1 MRVPKN
7 IFHNQPKDNTAGLFN
22 MIHSKFTK
30 LGHGYHGAPIQ
41 RFQYHMDDAKWI
53 SIEPIVMGKVVVS
66 NTCPEVND
74 YSLFLQCYS
83 ARIYL
88 ADILFQIPDTFQF
101 LHKGDRCPQQGK
113 RLDVSKTT
121 TASNTW
127 TDSNA
132 LAHNGGVSILIPILS
147 MYMAFKI
154 II

>member
-7 IFHNQPKDNTAGLFN
+7 IFRNQPKDNAAGLFN

-41 RFQYHMDDAKWI
+41 RFQYNMDDAKWI

-83 ARIYL
+83 IIRQEFVL
-88 ADILFQIPDTFQF
+88 LKFDIKF
-101 LHKGDRCPQQGK
+101 LIHFSSCIRGI
-113 RLDVSKTT
+113 DVPNKEK
-121 TASNTW
+121 
-127 TDSNA
+127 D
-132 LAHNGGVSILIPILS
+132 
-147 MYMAFKI
+147 
-154 II
+154 

>member
-1 MRVPKN
+1 MNLDKQQRMRVPKN
-7 IFHNQPKDNTAGLFN
+7 IFRNQPKDNTAGLFN

-83 ARIYL
+83 IRINL
-88 ADILFQIPDTFQF
+88 AYI
-101 LHKGDRCPQQGK
+101 
-113 RLDVSKTT
+113 
-121 TASNTW
+121 
-127 TDSNA
+127 
-132 LAHNGGVSILIPILS
+132 
-147 MYMAFKI
+147 
-154 II
+154 

>member
-7 IFHNQPKDNTAGLFN
+7 IFRNQPKDNAAGLFN

-41 RFQYHMDDAKWI
+41 RFQYHMEDAQWI

-83 ARIYL
+83 IQSTLLTFDLKFFIYFSSC
-88 ADILFQIPDTFQF
+88 IRGI
-101 LHKGDRCPQQGK
+101 
-113 RLDVSKTT
+113 DVLNKEK
-121 TASNTW
+121 
-127 TDSNA
+127 D
-132 LAHNGGVSILIPILS
+132 
-147 MYMAFKI
+147 
-154 II
+154 

>member
-1 MRVPKN
+1 MNLDKQQRMRVPKN
-7 IFHNQPKDNTAGLFN
+7 IFRNQPKENTAGLFN

-83 ARIYL
+83 INL
-88 ADILFQIPDTFQF
+88 QESTLLTFDLKF
-101 LHKGDRCPQQGK
+101 FIHFSSCIRGI
-113 RLDVSKTT
+113 DVLNKEK
-121 TASNTW
+121 
-127 TDSNA
+127 D
-132 LAHNGGVSILIPILS
+132 
-147 MYMAFKI
+147 
-154 II
+154 